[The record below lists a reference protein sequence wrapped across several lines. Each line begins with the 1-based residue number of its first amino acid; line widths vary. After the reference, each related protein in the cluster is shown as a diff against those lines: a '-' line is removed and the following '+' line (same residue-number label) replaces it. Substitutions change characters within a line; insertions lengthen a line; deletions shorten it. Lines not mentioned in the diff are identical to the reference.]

1 MVAAARNEMGPM
13 STTIVESGEFA
24 GWTTWAEE
32 PFEHE
37 TAGPFYFKVDE
48 QGPVAAFRVQRKH
61 MNGGGVVHGGC
72 LMTFAD
78 FALFAIGHEAME
90 GSYGVTV
97 AFTAEFIDGAIEGE
111 LLTARGDTLRK
122 GGSLSFV
129 RGIVY
134 GEDGRPVLNF
144 SGTIKRLRKKT

>member
-1 MVAAARNEMGPM
+1 VA
-13 STTIVESGEFA
+13 TTVMDSGEFA

-37 TAGPFYFKVDE
+37 TAGPFYFRIDAN
-48 QGPVAAFRVQRKH
+48 GPVAAFRVARKH
-61 MNGGGVVHGGC
+61 MNAGGVVHGGC

-90 GSYGVTV
+90 GEYGVTV
-97 AFTAEFIDGAIEGE
+97 AFTAEFLSGALEGE
-111 LLTARGDTLRK
+111 RLEARGEVLRK

-129 RGIVY
+129 RGLISTD
-134 GEDGRPVLNF
+134 DGRAVLNF
-144 SGTIKRLRKKT
+144 SGTIKRRRKQS

>member
-1 MVAAARNEMGPM
+1 M

-24 GWTTWAEE
+24 GWKTWADE

-37 TAGPFYFKVDE
+37 TAGPFYFRVDE
-48 QGPVAAFRVQRKH
+48 QGPVAAFRVARKH
-61 MNGGGVVHGGC
+61 MNAGGVVHGGC

-78 FALFAIGHEAME
+78 FALFALGHDPSES
-90 GSYGVTV
+90 SYGVTV
-97 AFTAEFIDGAIEGE
+97 AFTSEFIDGAIEGE
-111 LLTARGDTLRK
+111 LLTARGETLRK

-129 RGIVY
+129 RGIIY

-144 SGTIKRLRKKT
+144 SGTIKKRRKQA